1 MNKKTILFYILILV
15 LPLASFGKK
24 RGKGEALTDSTQV
37 IINQLFIGGNKKTKE
52 KIILRE
58 LLFHKGDTVFKQYL
72 DGFIEKSKENLLNTS
87 LFNYVTINTIIEQPN
102 LVSIYIIVEERWY
115 LWPYLILEQA
125 DRNLSSF
132 LHNKDWSRINYG
144 LMVVKNNFRG
154 RAETLKFKVRL
165 GYKEQFMLG
174 YDIPYI
180 GNSRKHGLSAEFSW
194 FRQNEIPYMIDFDEL
209 VFYKDDI
216 SYVSK
221 KHGTR
226 ITYQYRKKHYLRHKF
241 SAIYNYTQVN
251 DTIID
256 LNSNYIGNSS
266 NKTQYISLVYNFEID
281 KRNYKHYPLTGYNF
295 EVILSKKGLN
305 VLPYEIQGKWE
316 IESLGYYY
324 ISFTDRLYGGLGA
337 RGKISSNYKQPFLI
351 EEALGY
357 QTSLRSFEYNVINGQ
372 QFVTGRTFLKYAII
386 PMQIRQIE
394 GWGWSKFNKIHYSLY
409 VNAFFDTGYVY
420 DISPIETN
428 TLPNSYLASAGIG
441 VDLVAYYDQVIRFEY
456 SINRFGN
463 HGFFLHVG
471 KAF

>member
-1 MNKKTILFYILILV
+1 VSNKIFFFYILILL
-15 LPLASFGKK
+15 LPLTSFGKK
-24 RGKGEALTDSTQV
+24 MGEQEELKDSTRV
-37 IINQLFIGGNKKTKE
+37 VINQIFIGGNTKTKE

-58 LLFHKGDTVFKQYL
+58 LLFQNSDTIYEQHLNVL
-72 DGFIEKSKENLLNTS
+72 IEKSKENLLNTS
-87 LFNYVTINTIIEQPN
+87 LFNYVTFNTLSEQPN
-102 LVSIYIIVEERWY
+102 LIDIYILVEERWY

-154 RAETLKFKVRL
+154 RAETVKFKIRL
-165 GYKEQFMLG
+165 GYKEQLMLG
-174 YDIPYI
+174 YEIPYI
-180 GNSRKHGLSAEFSW
+180 GNSRKHGLAAEFSW
-194 FRQNEIPYMIDFDEL
+194 FRQNEIPFKTDFDEL

-226 ITYQYRKKHYLRHKF
+226 ITYQFRNKYYLRHKF

-256 LNSNYIGNSS
+256 LNSNYLGNSS
-266 NKTQYISLVYNFEID
+266 NKTQYFSLVYNFEID

-295 EVILSKKGLN
+295 DLVLSRKGLN
-305 VLPYEIQGKWE
+305 ILPYAIKGKWE
-316 IESLGYYY
+316 IESQAYYY
-324 ISFTDRLYGGLGA
+324 MGFTDRFYGGLGA
-337 RGKISSNYKQPFLI
+337 QGKMSSNYKQPFLI

-357 QTSLRSFEYNVINGQ
+357 KSFLRSFEYNVINGQ
-372 QFVTGRTFLKYAII
+372 QFITGRTFLKYAII

-394 GWGWSKFNKIHYSLY
+394 GWNWSKFNKIHYSLF

-420 DISPIETN
+420 DIYPNVTN
-428 TLPNSYLASAGIG
+428 TLPNTFLASAGIG

-456 SINRFGN
+456 SFNRFGN